1 MMKRDVCIII
11 GAALILNGA
20 ATAPRIETWNAAEL
34 QIAMGKL
41 NVLGSVLYIAAHP
54 DDENTSVLAY
64 LSKGQK
70 YRTAY
75 LSLTRGDGGQNLI
88 GPEKGAEIGIL
99 RTQELLSARR
109 FDGAEQ
115 YFTRAVDF
123 GYSKT
128 AEETFNFWDREA
140 VLSDIVRVI
149 RKFRPDVI
157 VTRFPMEGGGGH
169 GHHTASGILV
179 REAFQAAADPKRFPD
194 QLKELRPWK
203 ADRLVWNSFRPNAE
217 EASRWIRVDVG
228 AYDPLIGKSYSE
240 IAADSRSQHRSQGFG
255 AAGRRGTA
263 YDYFQIEGGAAGVKD
278 LFEGIDTSWDR
289 IPGSAAV
296 GRALREAEA
305 SFDPRAPS
313 KSLPLLLKAH
323 AELGRLAENDW
334 VGVKRRELLAVI
346 QACSGLWMEAISGD
360 YSGVPGEEI
369 KITTTIVNRSDQ
381 DFRLRKIGIPGLAPD
396 EDMDVPL
403 EYNRPGTVAKSVR
416 IPGDYPI
423 SQPYWLEAEPG
434 RGMYAVSDPNLI
446 GAAENPPS
454 IRVNLQIA
462 AAGSVLEYSLPLLCR
477 WTDRAEGEI
486 YRDFEIRPPVTI
498 RFENKVD
505 IFADA
510 QPKDVR
516 VVIRSHAGGVA
527 GNLRLKG
534 GGAWRIEPASVPF
547 SLSGKNEEKTFSFQI
562 VPPPSADASSLIAEA
577 EVGGKRFDRDL
588 VEIAY
593 PHIRPQVYF
602 PPSRAKMVRLDIR
615 VPGGRIGYIMG
626 AGDEVADSL
635 RSLGYE
641 VTLLSDD
648 MLENADLARFDAVVA
663 GIRAY
668 NTRERLRAAQPRLL
682 RYVENGGTLIVQY
695 VVPERAAAEG
705 LGPYPFTVG
714 RDRVSMEDAPVA
726 FLAPKHP
733 LLNFPNAITPR
744 DFEGWIQER
753 GLYFAST
760 WDDRYETVWSS
771 HDAGE
776 PDLKGGTLFAR
787 YGKGVY
793 IFSGYAWFRELPEG
807 VPGAFRLF
815 VNMLSAGKSDE

>member
-1 MMKRDVCIII
+1 MKRDVCIII

-20 ATAPRIETWNAAEL
+20 TTAPRIKTWNAAEL
-34 QIAMGKL
+34 QISVGKL

-88 GPEKGAEIGIL
+88 GPEKGVEIGIL

-115 YFTRAVDF
+115 YFTRAIDF

-128 AEETFNFWDREA
+128 AEETFTFWDREA

-149 RKFRPDVI
+149 RTFRPDVI
-157 VTRFPMEGGGGH
+157 VSRFPVEGSGGH

-179 REAFQAAADPKRFPD
+179 REAFQAAADPKRFPE
-194 QLKELRPWK
+194 QLKKLRPWK
-203 ADRLVWNSFRPNAE
+203 ADRLAWNSFRPNAE
-217 EASRWIRVDVG
+217 EAARWIKVDVG
-228 AYDPLIGKSYSE
+228 AYNPLIGKSYSE

-255 AAGRRGTA
+255 SAGRRGTG
-263 YDYFQIEGGAAGVKD
+263 YDYFQIEGGAPGVRD
-278 LFEGIDTSWDR
+278 LFEGIDTSWNR
-289 IPGSAAV
+289 IPGGENV
-296 GRALREAEA
+296 GRALGEVAV
-305 SFDPRAPS
+305 SFEPQAPS
-313 KSLPLLLKAH
+313 KSLPLLLKAY
-323 AELGRLAENDW
+323 AELGHLAENEW

-346 QACSGLWMEAISGD
+346 QACAGLWMEAMTGD
-360 YSGVPGEEI
+360 FSGVPGEEI
-369 KITTTIVNRSDQ
+369 KITTTIINRSDQ
-381 DFRLRKIGIPGLAPD
+381 DFRLRKISIPGLAPD
-396 EDMDVPL
+396 EETDVPL
-403 EYNRPGTVAKSVR
+403 EYNRPGTVEKTVR

-423 SQPYWLEAEPG
+423 SQPYWLEEEPG
-434 RGMYAVSDPNLI
+434 RGMYSVSNPDLI

-454 IRVNLQIA
+454 IRVNVAITA
-462 AAGSVLEYSLPLLCR
+462 SGNVLEYSLPLLFR
-477 WTDRAEGEI
+477 WTDRAEGEL
-486 YRDFEIRPPVTI
+486 YRDFEVRPPVTI
-498 RFENKVD
+498 RFENKVN
-505 IFADA
+505 IFADH
-510 QPKDVR
+510 QPKDIK
-516 VVIRSHAGGVA
+516 VVIRSHSRNVSGS
-527 GNLRLKG
+527 LRLKG
-534 GGAWRIEPASVPF
+534 SGAWRIEPASVPF
-547 SLSGKNEEKTFSFQI
+547 SLPGKNEEKTVSFRI
-562 VPPPSADASSLIAEA
+562 APPSSADASAFIAEA
-577 EVGGKRFDRDL
+577 EVGGKSYDRDL

-635 RSLGYE
+635 RALGYE
-641 VTLLSDD
+641 VSLLSDD
-648 MLENADLARFDAVVA
+648 MLENADLSPFDAIVA
-663 GIRAY
+663 GIRAA
-668 NTRERLRAAQPRLL
+668 NTRERLKAAQPRLL
-682 RYVENGGTLIVQY
+682 QYVENGGTLIVQY
-695 VVPERAAAEG
+695 VVPGGAPIEN

-714 RDRVSMEDAPVA
+714 RDRVNMEDAPVT
-726 FLAPKHP
+726 FLAPNHP
-733 LLNFPNAITPR
+733 LLNFPNAITQR
-744 DFEGWIQER
+744 DFEGWVQER
-753 GLYFAST
+753 GLYFASQ

-793 IFSGYAWFRELPEG
+793 IFSGYAWFRQLPEG

-815 VNMLSAGKSDE
+815 VNMLSAGKSHE

>member
-1 MMKRDVCIII
+1 MKRDVCIII
-11 GAALILNGA
+11 GAALILSGA

-34 QIAMGKL
+34 QIAVGKL

-64 LSKGQK
+64 LSKGKK

-128 AEETFNFWDREA
+128 AEETFTFWDREA

-149 RKFRPDVI
+149 RTFRPDVI
-157 VTRFPMEGGGGH
+157 ASRFPVEGGGGH

-179 REAFQAAADPKRFPD
+179 REAFRAAADPKMFPE
-194 QLKELRPWK
+194 QLKKLRPWK

-217 EASRWIRVDVG
+217 EAARWIRVDIG
-228 AYDPLIGKSYSE
+228 AYDPLIGKSFSE

-263 YDYFQIEGGAAGVKD
+263 YDYFQIEGGAPGVRD

-289 IPGSAAV
+289 VPGGGSV
-296 GRALREAEA
+296 GRALGEVAA
-305 SFDPRAPS
+305 SFDPRTPS
-313 KSLPLLLKAH
+313 KSLPLLLKAY
-323 AELGRLAENDW
+323 AELGRLAENEW
-334 VGVKRRELLAVI
+334 VGIKRREILAVI
-346 QACSGLWMEAISGD
+346 QACAGLWMEAIAGD
-360 YSGVPGEEI
+360 FSGVPGEEV
-369 KITTTIVNRSDQ
+369 KIAATFVNRSDQ
-381 DFRLRKIGIPGLAPD
+381 DFRLRKISFPGLAPD
-396 EDMDVPL
+396 EEMDVPL
-403 EYNRPGTVAKSVR
+403 EYNRPGTVEKTVR

-434 RGMYAVSDPNLI
+434 RGMYSVSGPDLI

-454 IRVNLQIA
+454 IRVNVAIA
-462 AAGSVLEYSLPLLCR
+462 ASGNVLEYSLPLLFR
-477 WTDRAEGEI
+477 RTDRAEGEI
-486 YRDFEIRPPVTI
+486 YRDFEVRPPVTI
-498 RFENKVD
+498 RFENKVN
-505 IFADA
+505 IFADH
-510 QPKDVR
+510 QPKDIK
-516 VVIRSHAGGVA
+516 VVIRSHSRNVSGS
-527 GNLRLKG
+527 LRLKG
-534 GGAWRIEPASVPF
+534 SGAWRIEPASVTF
-547 SLSGKNEEKTFSFQI
+547 SLPGKNEEKSVSFR
-562 VPPPSADASSLIAEA
+562 VTPPSSADASAFVAEA
-577 EVGGKRFDRDL
+577 EVGGKSYDRDL

-635 RSLGYE
+635 RALGYE
-641 VTLLSDD
+641 ITLLSDD
-648 MLENADLARFDAVVA
+648 MLENADLARFDAIVA
-663 GIRAY
+663 GIRAV
-668 NTRERLRAAQPRLL
+668 NTRERLKAAQPRLL
-682 RYVENGGTLIVQY
+682 RYVENGGTLIIQY
-695 VVPERAAAEG
+695 VVPAGPTTEN

-714 RDRVSMEDAPVA
+714 RERVNMEDAPVT
-726 FLAPKHP
+726 FLAPNHP
-733 LLNFPNAITPR
+733 LLNFPNAITQR
-744 DFEGWIQER
+744 DFEGWVQER

-793 IFSGYAWFRELPEG
+793 IFSGYAWFRQLPDG

-815 VNMLSAGKSDE
+815 VNMLSAGKSHE